1 MQQAIINKDLMG
13 KEQLYYTKNTY
24 GWYYCKYFTLREDY
38 CYIEDDRL
46 VKEDF
51 YYIDEIDTLPCYY
64 YNVDKISFWDI
75 SNEKYAVL
83 EISDITYKLPY
94 RFYKYIISNIYCDIY
109 VKYDISFAGENA
121 SKLIFYDDKDIVG
134 WLEPSAFDVIKCEDI
149 EEEVKNI
156 PKDVEDN
163 IIFKDVTPFYKGISR
178 VIFNDFCAKLDVNGN
193 IIQKLNC
200 EDCWF
205 YDEYTAIKINR
216 KWGAIDLSNNM
227 IIPPKYDNLN
237 YLENNFWE
245 ITINGKKG
253 IIDTLG
259 NIILPTIYDNFS
271 YVDNNY
277 IIAEKNDLCEVVNYS
292 GNIILPF
299 KYNKLFFSRKKSKE
313 HHLYATQNN
322 SMGIIDIYNNII
334 IPFEYKKLF
343 YLNRNTIAAK
353 LDDNKFIL
361 INEKNKQICSQVFE
375 DIHSNYD
382 ETDIYPAKLNGF
394 WGFINDLGNTKID
407 FNYTDV
413 TQFCNGYCEVSIYEK
428 PDIFNDYGLI
438 NKEGA
443 LVLDYKYGIYC
454 TFIIDDDRFIVEQDN
469 KSFIIDKKGN
479 VIVDKLYECIIP
491 IKSNDFLPVTLDN
504 GLKGFINK
512 DGKPLKINKET
523 FNIPRTTINYNYDN
537 LSQIEKISL
546 LFDGKEL

>member
-51 YYIDEIDTLPCYY
+51 CYIDEIDTLPCHY

-163 IIFKDVTPFYKGISR
+163 IIFKDVTPFDKGISR

-205 YDEYTAIKINR
+205 YDEYTTIKINR

-245 ITINGKKG
+245 TTINEKKG
-253 IIDTLG
+253 IIDTSG
-259 NIILPTIYDNFS
+259 NIILSNIYDEFGYIN
-271 YVDNNY
+271 DNY
-277 IIAEKNDLCEVVNYS
+277 IIAEKNDLCGVVDYK
-292 GNIILPF
+292 GNVLIPF
-299 KYNKLFFSRKKSKE
+299 EYQCLNFCFKKQKSKTYF
-313 HHLYATQNN
+313 YAKKHN
-322 SMGIIDIYNNII
+322 SMGIIDIHNNII
-334 IPFEYKKLF
+334 IPFEYERYLTLEEEKRLFTEIEREYVVLDRDTRKNKVVKPYLYLKPIVITALQTGMRKSEILNLQWQNIDFKQGFIELLKTKSGKSRKIPISKLLKKTLKQINVTSNYVF
-343 YLNRNTIAAK
+343 VNPKTNEPYIDLKKSFHSVLDKAKITNFRFHDLRHTVATRLVEKGIDLTVVQEILGHSKLTTTQRYAHPVPQRK
-353 LDDNKFIL
+353 LDAI
-361 INEKNKQICSQVFE
+361 EV
-375 DIHSNYD
+375 
-382 ETDIYPAKLNGF
+382 LNSY
-394 WGFINDLGNTKID
+394 TKRA
-407 FNYTDV
+407 F
-413 TQFCNGYCEVSIYEK
+413 
-428 PDIFNDYGLI
+428 
-438 NKEGA
+438 
-443 LVLDYKYGIYC
+443 
-454 TFIIDDDRFIVEQDN
+454 
-469 KSFIIDKKGN
+469 
-479 VIVDKLYECIIP
+479 
-491 IKSNDFLPVTLDN
+491 
-504 GLKGFINK
+504 
-512 DGKPLKINKET
+512 
-523 FNIPRTTINYNYDN
+523 
-537 LSQIEKISL
+537 
-546 LFDGKEL
+546 